1 MDTYN
6 QFDDIKEMGN
16 DGFATAIW
24 KDGPLYYDDIELV
37 YTRGQNKKV
46 ALKRLCNSI
55 PFKAQ
60 DIFLISWREE
70 RRIIGLYR
78 SSSKISSEM
87 KGRLLPQ
94 SPPEYIRNLF
104 DCGRGRQKGINE
116 SLLNEIRKDP
126 EVYGISQNPDTIVVK
141 NIGNE
146 IIDDSIQEMRLKI
159 NHYRDNIF
167 EWIPY
172 DQFNEIKKNTQRRVR
187 YGNMERRSI
196 MS

>member
-1 MDTYN
+1 MNMPKLSTLIHIGVNDDIQYKKELQYANVTFDFGKCKECGEAYLDGYYYN

-37 YTRGQNKKV
+37 YTR
-46 ALKRLCNSI
+46 
-55 PFKAQ
+55 AQ

-141 NIGNE
+141 NMCIKNGVNL
-146 IIDDSIQEMRLKI
+146 SNRL
-159 NHYRDNIF
+159 
-167 EWIPY
+167 
-172 DQFNEIKKNTQRRVR
+172 T
-187 YGNMERRSI
+187 
-196 MS
+196 

>member
-1 MDTYN
+1 MIDFGKCKECGEAYLDGYY
-6 QFDDIKEMGN
+6 FDDIKEMGN

-87 KGRLLPQ
+87 KGR
-94 SPPEYIRNLF
+94 R
-104 DCGRGRQKGINE
+104 RQKGINK

-126 EVYGISQNPDTIVVK
+126 EVYGISQNPDTIV
-141 NIGNE
+141 
-146 IIDDSIQEMRLKI
+146 
-159 NHYRDNIF
+159 
-167 EWIPY
+167 W
-172 DQFNEIKKNTQRRVR
+172 
-187 YGNMERRSI
+187 ERNN
-196 MS
+196 

>member
-1 MDTYN
+1 MNKYLPKLSTLIHIGVNDDIQYKN
-6 QFDDIKEMGN
+6 DFGKCKECGEAYLDGYYFDDIKEMGN
-16 DGFATAIW
+16 DGFAIAIW

-70 RRIIGLYR
+70 RRIIRLYR

-104 DCGRGRQKGINE
+104 DCGRGRQKGINK

-126 EVYGISQNPDTIVVK
+126 EVYGISQNPDTKDFFRQI
-141 NIGNE
+141 
-146 IIDDSIQEMRLKI
+146 L
-159 NHYRDNIF
+159 
-167 EWIPY
+167 
-172 DQFNEIKKNTQRRVR
+172 
-187 YGNMERRSI
+187 
-196 MS
+196 

>member
-1 MDTYN
+1 MIDFGKCKECGEAYLDGYY
-6 QFDDIKEMGN
+6 FDDIKEMGN

-141 NIGNE
+141 NMCIKNGVNL
-146 IIDDSIQEMRLKI
+146 SNRL
-159 NHYRDNIF
+159 
-167 EWIPY
+167 
-172 DQFNEIKKNTQRRVR
+172 T
-187 YGNMERRSI
+187 
-196 MS
+196 